1 MPNLNY
7 AEVWNPELLEIRIQ
21 ETLSSP
27 FITQN
32 VRWLDA
38 KTFHF
43 TQMST
48 SGYKSH
54 NRNGGWNT
62 GKYVQTDVPFTLTH
76 DRDVEFLV
84 DKADVD
90 ETNSTASI
98 KNISEVF
105 EKHSLLPKLTLFSS
119 QRQPQRH
126 RHLRAITLQ
135 QPPHHTQR
143 ATCLISSK
151 AFFQQAS

>member
-62 GKYVQTDVPFTLTH
+62 GKYVQCLSHSHTTVTLSFLWIRLTLTKRTH
-76 DRDVEFLV
+76 QRL
-84 DKADVD
+84 
-90 ETNSTASI
+90 SR
-98 KNISEVF
+98 ISQRYSR
-105 EKHSLLPKLTLFSS
+105 KHSLLQKRTLCSS
-119 QRQPQRH
+119 QRQLRERQS
-126 RHLRAITLQ
+126 LRAITHQ
-135 QPPHHTQR
+135 QPLHHTQR
-143 ATCLISSK
+143 VTCSTSSK

>member
-90 ETNSTASI
+90 E
-98 KNISEVF
+98 
-105 EKHSLLPKLTLFSS
+105 
-119 QRQPQRH
+119 
-126 RHLRAITLQ
+126 
-135 QPPHHTQR
+135 
-143 ATCLISSK
+143 LISVYQEYLRGIRENTVCSRNGRSVLLK
-151 AFFQQAS
+151 DSSESGRA